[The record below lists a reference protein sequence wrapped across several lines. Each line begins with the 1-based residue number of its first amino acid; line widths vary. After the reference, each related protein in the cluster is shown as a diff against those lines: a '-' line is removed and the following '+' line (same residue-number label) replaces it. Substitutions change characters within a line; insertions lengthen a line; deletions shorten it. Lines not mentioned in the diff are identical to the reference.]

1 MGAPQLQALAFDAAD
16 DRLVVTVN
24 RNDVPLPAP
33 VNDGEVSMAFSESG
47 ASNQAILTVR
57 GER

>member
-24 RNDVPLPAP
+24 RNDVSLPAP
-33 VNDGEVSMAFSESG
+33 VNDGEVSMAFSEGG
-47 ASNQAILTVR
+47 APNQAVLTVR
-57 GER
+57 